1 MWIRG
6 TVRLLAVVFLNIEI
20 SIIALASA
28 ASAASQAPER
38 GLRQTPSPITRSY
51 HIGGT
56 IEARRWHPSVDQA
69 DFGPK
74 PALNDG
80 GPSAHGQK
88 SVGRD
93 PDTTA
98 RRPATAGSGS
108 EPTGSD
114 PEPIA
119 FGPVT
124 HKDGPETAANA
135 PETAVNAPET
145 PVRRPEA
152 AVRDR
157 DATNPPTESQ
167 SLALAAQRPDTPA
180 EPLVRYSSIAA
191 RRKLDSETMRKP
203 GNTSTRKTD
212 TAKPRKSGTA
222 TARKL
227 ATAADKPL
235 RSSQKTA
242 AVDLTRVK
250 PRYAT
255 VHMSHAL
262 AADWLRDEGLRTKSS
277 GHCTNRNLFH
287 CTSLED
293 VRTSTVTRVIELK
306 RQSSCPI
313 TVTGGTETGHAPGRY
328 SHGKGYKLD
337 ITHNSCVDRYITK
350 NNKKTGTRGDG
361 AALYRSPSG
370 TVFADE
376 TDHWDILFR

>member
-1 MWIRG
+1 MD
-6 TVRLLAVVFLNIEI
+6 
-20 SIIALASA
+20 
-28 ASAASQAPER
+28 P
-38 GLRQTPSPITRSY
+38 
-51 HIGGT
+51 
-56 IEARRWHPSVDQA
+56 A

-74 PALNDG
+74 SALNDG

-98 RRPATAGSGS
+98 RRPATAGRGS
-108 EPTGSD
+108 RPTVRD

-124 HKDGPETAANA
+124 HKDGPATAANA
-135 PETAVNAPET
+135 PETAANTPETTVNVPETTVNAPET
-145 PVRRPEA
+145 PVRGSEA
-152 AVRDR
+152 ALRDR

-167 SLALAAQRPDTPA
+167 GLALAAQRPDTPA
-180 EPLVRYSSIAA
+180 EPLTAAAKPRTAVRFSGITA
-191 RRKLDSETMRKP
+191 RRKLDPETMRKP
-203 GNTSTRKTD
+203 GNTTTRKTD
-212 TAKPRKSGTA
+212 TATTRKADTATPRKADTATSRKPGTA
-222 TARKL
+222 TSRKL
-227 ATAADKPL
+227 ATAVGKPQ
-235 RSSQKTA
+235 RSTQRTA
-242 AVDLTRVK
+242 GVDLTRVK
-250 PRYAT
+250 PRAAT

-293 VRTSTVTRVIELK
+293 VRTSTITRVIELK

-313 TVTGGTETGHAPGRY
+313 MVTGGTETGHAPGRF

-337 ITHNSCVDRYITK
+337 ITHNSCIDRYITK
-350 NNKKTGTRGDG
+350 KHEKSGTRGDG
-361 AALYRSPSG
+361 AALYRSPTG

-376 TDHWDILFR
+376 IDHWDILFR